1 VRGRKRDGGGGGR
14 RRGKTLLLTEDRVT
28 CSCVRLCVVVTPT
41 PLSAFLLGRAGGD
54 QSGRPVYLCL
64 LPY

>member
-1 VRGRKRDGGGGGR
+1 VRGRKRDGWGETK
-14 RRGKTLLLTEDRVT
+14 GKTLLLTEDRVT

-64 LPY
+64 LAY